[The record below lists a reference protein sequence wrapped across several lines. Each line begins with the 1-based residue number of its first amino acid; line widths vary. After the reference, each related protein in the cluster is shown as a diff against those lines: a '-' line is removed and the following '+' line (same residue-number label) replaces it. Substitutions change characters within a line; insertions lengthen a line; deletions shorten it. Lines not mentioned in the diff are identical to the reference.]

1 MKRRVLRSVT
11 CCRRSEAPPWL
22 WRVSALVVNGAG
34 VGAPA
39 PPAERPAVEPRP
51 PAAPRPPAP
60 LALEPAPHIDG
71 SRHAPSAFAASLHV
85 DDCGCFHGAHHRSPP
100 KPIPGPRGTRFTPC
114 DSPACRVD
122 REATPRA
129 ESSRKR
135 MVNALEING

>member
-1 MKRRVLRSVT
+1 MKRRVLPSVT
-11 CCRRSEAPPWL
+11 CCRRSEAPPSL
-22 WRVSALVVNGAG
+22 WRVSALVVNGAQ
-34 VGAPA
+34 VPKPRRIPERVAVKPGAPA
-39 PPAERPAVEPRP
+39 A
-51 PAAPRPPAP
+51 AP
-60 LALEPAPHIDG
+60 LALEPALHIDG